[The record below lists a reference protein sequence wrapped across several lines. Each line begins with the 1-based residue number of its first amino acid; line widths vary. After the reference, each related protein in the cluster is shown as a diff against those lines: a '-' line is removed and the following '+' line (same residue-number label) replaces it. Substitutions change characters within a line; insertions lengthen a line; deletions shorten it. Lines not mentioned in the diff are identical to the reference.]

1 MVRAVLWVP
10 VAPLQAGRSTGFS
23 LKFRQGLDISSLFF
37 FSLLLPLEGRML
49 SCCLR
54 ASCALCKPDA
64 RHWQLSGVAALAGSC
79 HELCLRGHFGKAEA
93 LLQSSAHPTAAPH
106 PWPRHRGS
114 TGPTFLQHL
123 PKLPQV
129 GPT

>member
-23 LKFRQGLDISSLFF
+23 LKLRQGLDISSLFF

-64 RHWQLSGVAALAGSC
+64 RHWQLPGVAAPGWLV
-79 HELCLRGHFGKAEA
+79 
-93 LLQSSAHPTAAPH
+93 
-106 PWPRHRGS
+106 PRAVLERS
-114 TGPTFLQHL
+114 LWES
-123 PKLPQV
+123 
-129 GPT
+129 